1 MERFH
6 IYKIGYN
13 KSVDYGGG
21 YSWEDV
27 LDTVKGYR
35 IRDWFGERW
44 LGFTRKGSQ
53 WTIWVERER

>member
-6 IYKIGYN
+6 IYKIGEK

-21 YSWEDV
+21 YSWDEV

-35 IRDWFGERW
+35 LYDWLGERW
-44 LGFTRKGSQ
+44 IAFKRNGSQ